1 MKLVEGH
8 GKRQGVLVCRLAV
21 FYAVLAGL
29 GEEALS
35 VHSFE
40 RGNALDA
47 LSAAHWLGSGSSLG
61 DALGRCPRRALRLLL
76 GWRPE
81 THSAWRLERL

>member
-47 LSAAHWLGSGSSLG
+47 LSAARWLGKLS
-61 DALGRCPRRALRLLL
+61 RRRTRKVSAPSLRLLL